1 MNRSDIFKVLSEY
14 KKDLESKGYHVIY
27 IGLYGS
33 QNYNVDDEKSDID
46 ARAIILPSLHDIIFR
61 KVTSKK
67 YTYDTGE
74 VDVKDIVTYYD
85 VIKKGNF
92 SFIEPIDT
100 DYCIGDKYIK
110 ELFKRVRPNPKSM
123 LGAMYEKRKAL
134 THEYPSKKEEFEKWG
149 CDPKQYH
156 HIIRLY
162 DLIATNIAAGTTLS
176 YLVYEDNKQDER
188 GYMIRVKRNSNNLS
202 VKEMEEHSDDLIAEI
217 KKLVDKL
224 PPYEPINLDEEI
236 NAYIEK
242 EVKKELFKTPITAA
256 REVRTFGRD
265 IPKQDL
271 VKFPELQNYKDKDIS
286 YIIYESLEIL

>member
-1 MNRSDIFKVLSEY
+1 MDKSEVFKVLSEY
-14 KKDLESKGYHVIY
+14 KKDLESKGYKVIY

-85 VIKKGNF
+85 VVKKGNF

-110 ELFKRVRPNPKSM
+110 ELFKRFRPNPKSM

-156 HIIRLY
+156 HIVRLH
-162 DLIATNIAAGTTLS
+162 DLILTNFDNKRNDS
-176 YLVYEDNKQDER
+176 YLVYDNEISR
-188 GYMIRVKRNSNNLS
+188 RYMISIKRNINDSS
-202 VKEMEEHSDDLIAEI
+202 IEFMEKHSDEMIEYVKE
-217 KKLVDKL
+217 LVSQL
-224 PPYEPINLDEEI
+224 PPYEPVNIDEEI

-242 EVKKELFKTPITAA
+242 EVKKELFKSPITTA
-256 REVRTFGRD
+256 REIRTFGKD

-271 VKFPELQNYKDKDIS
+271 NKFPELQNYKDKDIS
-286 YIIYESLEIL
+286 YIVYESLEIL